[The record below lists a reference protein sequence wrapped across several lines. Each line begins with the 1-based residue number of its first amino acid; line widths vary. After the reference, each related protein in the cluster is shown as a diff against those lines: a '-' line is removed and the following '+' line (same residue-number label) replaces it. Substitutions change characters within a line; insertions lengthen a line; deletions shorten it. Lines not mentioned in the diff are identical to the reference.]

1 MTSRRVL
8 FIGGTGI
15 ISTPSGRR
23 ALEQGWNL
31 TLLNRGTSTTRKVPD
46 GAEVVVAD
54 IRDPTSVKAALGG
67 REFDAVVDFVA
78 FTSEHAQTDVDL
90 FTGRTGQYV
99 FISSASAYQTP
110 PVRLPILE
118 SSPLRNPAWQYSRDK
133 IAAEQVL
140 VEAYRNDGFP
150 ATIVRPSHTYDETAI
165 PTTGGWT
172 DIDRMRRGL
181 PVVVH
186 GDGTSLW
193 VLTHS
198 RDFAKAF
205 VGLLGE
211 PQAIGD
217 SFHITSDQ
225 VLTWDQIYRE
235 LGAAAGVQ
243 PNLVH
248 VTSDDIARLHP
259 PFGPG
264 LLGDKTHSVIF
275 DNTKVKMLVPDFV
288 AATPF
293 SVGAREIVAWCD
305 ADASRQKV
313 DADTDAAF
321 ERILAAARA
330 R

>member
-15 ISTPSGRR
+15 ISTSSGRR
-23 ALEQGWNL
+23 ALEQGWDL
-31 TLLNRGTSTTRKVPD
+31 TLLNRGSSTIRPVPD
-46 GAEVVVAD
+46 GAEVLVAD
-54 IRDPTSVKAALGG
+54 IRDPASAKAALGD

-78 FTSEHAQTDVDL
+78 FTPDHVQADVDL

-118 SSPLRNPAWQYSRDK
+118 SSPLRNPAWQYSQDK

-140 VEAYRNDGFP
+140 VDAYRSTGFP

-186 GDGTSLW
+186 GDGSSLW

-198 RDFAKAF
+198 RDFAVAF
-205 VGLLGE
+205 VGLLGH

-225 VLTWDQIYRE
+225 LQTWDQIYRE
-235 LGAAAGVQ
+235 LGAAAGVE
-243 PNLVH
+243 PTLVH
-248 VTSDDIARLHP
+248 VTSDDIAALHP

-264 LLGDKTHSVIF
+264 LLGDKTYSVIF
-275 DNTKVKMLVPDFV
+275 DNSKVKALVPEYV
-288 AATPF
+288 ATTAF
-293 SVGAREIVAWCD
+293 AVGAREIIGWYD
-305 ADASRQKV
+305 ADVSRRKV

-321 ERILAAARA
+321 ERILAATKQG
-330 R
+330 